1 MSLEESIAH
10 CSGFSCFVFFIS
22 ILCERPVSWSKAE
35 NVRKGLKAIIK
46 WRLKFGIVKIHLY
59 IYNENKEEA
68 GKGDNFVK
76 VF

>member
-1 MSLEESIAH
+1 M
-10 CSGFSCFVFFIS
+10 
-22 ILCERPVSWSKAE
+22 
-35 NVRKGLKAIIK
+35 K